1 MTVEVI
7 GDKRALERALFLR
20 ERRLSLLLE
29 VARIAATVAVALVI
43 GFVITLLVAK
53 NPVQAYT
60 ALLTG
65 PFTGLNRFGNWIEDA
80 TTLTLLGLA
89 IALVFK
95 AQQFSLLAEG
105 QLYLGALVSGIVALY
120 FHAPFGIAVITA
132 LAAAALVG
140 FLFGLIPGYLKAYF
154 GASELVAS
162 LMLNVVAQRFYELLL
177 THWLK
182 PPTAGYTWSD
192 PFPAT
197 GVLAWLVPGTR
208 INAALFIAV
217 AAVVLTWVLMY
228 RTPFGY
234 ELRMV
239 GANIDFAKYGGI
251 NTRRVILL
259 SMAISG
265 ILAGLA
271 GAHLAMGI
279 HQRLIL
285 NISVGLAFEGI
296 VVALLARNNPLAV
309 PIAALLYSYL
319 RIGGDIMERTSAVSS
334 DIVRVVQATIILF
347 LTAEAM
353 VAFLQRR
360 RALRQQMAGELAK
373 EAGDVLR

>member
-1 MTVEVI
+1 MRLEVVA
-7 GDKRALERALFLR
+7 DQRVQERARFLR
-20 ERRLSLLLE
+20 ERRRQFLLE
-29 VARIAATVAVALVI
+29 VARIVATVAVALAI

-65 PFTGLNRFGNWIEDA
+65 PLTGINRMGNWIEDA

-120 FHAPFGIAVITA
+120 FHAPFGIAVVTA
-132 LAAAALVG
+132 LGAAALVG

-177 THWLK
+177 TYWLK

-192 PFPAT
+192 PFPPT
-197 GVLAWLVPGTR
+197 GILAWLVPGTR
-208 INAALFIAV
+208 INAALFIAIG
-217 AAVVLTWVLMY
+217 AVVLTWVLMY

-239 GANIDFAKYGGI
+239 GANINFAKYGGI
-251 NTRRVILL
+251 NTKRVILL

-309 PIAALLYSYL
+309 PIAALFYSYL

-347 LTAEAM
+347 LTAEAL
-353 VAFLQRR
+353 VAFLQKR
-360 RALRQQMAGELAK
+360 RAMREQAAGELAK
-373 EAGDVLR
+373 EAGDVVP